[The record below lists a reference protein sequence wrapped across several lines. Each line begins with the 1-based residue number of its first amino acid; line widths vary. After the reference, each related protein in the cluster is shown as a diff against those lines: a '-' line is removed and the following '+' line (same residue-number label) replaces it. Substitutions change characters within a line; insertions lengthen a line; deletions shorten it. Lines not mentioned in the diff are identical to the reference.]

1 MTTSRDVDAP
11 AVATL
16 REAGTLAGTL
26 RVRVEK
32 LRAEADGVL
41 SLSLVAADG
50 CPLPR
55 WEPGAHIDLLLAEG
69 LERQYSLCGFPQDTD
84 RWQVAVLRTPDG
96 RGGSEW
102 IHTHLRQGDQLR
114 VRGPRNRFPLL
125 PARRYVFVAGGI
137 GITPLMPMLRQLAA
151 RPETS
156 WRLVY
161 GGRRRASMAFLPELE
176 RFGDRVTV
184 WPQDERGLLDLDTA
198 LGEPEVGVAIYCCGP
213 EALIG
218 AVERRC
224 RSWPPGTL
232 HVERFAA
239 RDAPDAPD
247 AGRGNLAFE
256 VVAARSGVAVQV
268 AGDRTIVDTLAEH
281 GIHIPV
287 SCGEGVCGTCETAVL
302 DGVPD
307 HRDALL
313 SDAEK
318 EAGTTMMPC
327 CSRARTPR
335 LVLDV

>member
-11 AVATL
+11 LAVGG
-16 REAGTLAGTL
+16 READTL
-26 RVRVEK
+26 RVCVEQ

-50 CPLPR
+50 RPLPR

-69 LERQYSLCGFPQDTD
+69 LERQYSLCGFPEDTD

-102 IHTHLRQGDQLR
+102 VHTRLHQGDQLW

-137 GITPLMPMLRQLAA
+137 GITPLIPMLRLLAE

-161 GGRRRASMAFLPELE
+161 GGRRRASMAFLTELE

-184 WPQDERGLLDLDTA
+184 WPQDERGLIDLDTA

-213 EALIG
+213 EALIE
-218 AVERRC
+218 AVEHRC

-239 RDAPDAPD
+239 RDDPDA
-247 AGRGNLAFE
+247 ARGNTSFE

-287 SCGEGVCGTCETAVL
+287 SCGEGVCGTCETPVL

-313 SDAEK
+313 TDAEK